1 MAVTASFANDLLTII
16 ADALDNNVEASRNAA
31 GQILVNGGAV
41 NVVGGTPTVANTAL
55 IQAFGQGGDDTIAL
69 NEANGALPAAN
80 LFGGAGND
88 VLTGG
93 SGADQ
98 LFGQGDNDTLLG
110 KGGADFLFG
119 GDGNDTLTG
128 GDADDQMFGEA
139 GNDRMIWNPGD
150 DSDLMEG
157 GIDIDTAE
165 VNGGNGAETFS
176 VSANGARV
184 KFDRDTPAPF
194 TLDIGTTENLVVNMN
209 GGADILNLRDLTGT
223 TITTVSIGMGG
234 TDAQADYIQALGTT
248 GADTI
253 DIVGAGTSVAVTG
266 LHAAINV
273 TGAEGA
279 NDTLEIQGLGGND
292 TMNAAGLVAGVIK
305 LTLDGGNGN
314 DTIIGSQGADLILGG
329 GGSDTITGGRGNDV
343 ASMGEDDDTF
353 VWNPGDGNDTV
364 EGQGGTD
371 TLLFN
376 CANVNEKID
385 ISANGA
391 RVLFARDVAAVTMD
405 LNDVENVT
413 FKALG
418 GADTITVG
426 DLSGTD
432 AKKITVDL
440 AAPGGAAGDG
450 AADAVTVNGTQGDD
464 TITVVSDAAGTMTVT
479 GLAATVVIEHGEA
492 ANDRLT
498 INGQGGA
505 DTINASGVAAGQM
518 QLTINGGL
526 GNDIMI
532 GGAGDDLFTG
542 GDGDDTALMGAGN
555 DTFVWNPGDDNDVVE
570 GQDGT
575 DTLLFNGANI
585 AEKINISANGNRVL
599 FTRDIANVVMD
610 TNDVETIHFNALGG
624 ADLITVNDLSAT
636 DVKTVEID
644 LGATGNGDDTA
655 ADTVVINGT
664 SGNDTIALSIV
675 DGKLVV
681 DGLAY
686 KVVID
691 DFHAGDKIQINGLA
705 GDDVIDASALG
716 ALAAQLVFDG
726 GQGNDILIGGGGND
740 TLLGNDGDD
749 VLIGNAGQDVLDGG
763 NGSNTVFQDLAATVT
778 QGVLTLFG
786 TNAGENITVSR
797 NAAGEIF
804 ANGAALPG
812 APTVAGIEL
821 IQVFGKDG
829 NDVLTLVETNGAL
842 PRAEMFGG
850 AGNDTITGGSGAD
863 QLFGEAGNDTLL
875 GKGGND
881 VLFGG
886 DGDDVLTGGDGDD
899 MMFGEAGNDRMI
911 WNPGDDTDL
920 VEGGDGTDTAEV
932 NGADGDEVFTAT
944 ANGTRVRFDRVTPG
958 PFSLDIGT
966 TENLV
971 VNMNG
976 GNDMFSAT
984 GNLAALIKITVDG
997 GAGDDT
1003 ILGGNGADLLIGGT
1017 GNDFIDGQQGNDTI
1031 LMGEGDD
1038 TFQWDPGDGSDTVEG
1053 GAGFDTMLFNGS
1065 NASEN
1070 IDIAANGER
1079 VRFTRDVAA
1088 ITMDLN
1094 DVERIRFNALGGADN
1109 IVVNDLSGTDA
1120 REVEI
1125 NLAVNG
1131 AGDGAA
1137 DKVTVQGSNGNDGQ
1151 IKVATVGGAIVVSGL
1166 AAQTTITGSEAA
1178 NDQLVVNGLAGNDV
1192 IDASGLATG
1201 MIKLTL
1207 NGGAG
1212 NDALTGSAGTDL
1224 LNGDAGDDRI
1234 IRNAGP
1240 AGADVVEGGDGT
1252 DTFELNGATSGETI
1266 AVTANGAR
1274 VAVETGGEVSDL
1286 GGVENVVVNAN
1297 GGNDTI
1303 SAVGNLAALIKLTV
1317 DGGAGDDTILG
1328 SNGADTLLGGAG
1340 NDFIDGQQGNDTI
1353 LMGDGDDTF
1362 QWDPGDGSDTV
1373 DGGAGFDTMLFNG
1386 ANIGEIFDL
1395 SANGDH
1401 ARFTRNIASIVM
1413 DLDNLEKV
1421 KLNALSGADAVTVGD
1436 LSGTDVKQVDID
1448 LGSNTQAPDGAVDA
1462 ISVSGS
1468 NAGNQIKLTDAIN
1481 AVTGGTM
1488 KITGLPG
1495 EVNIAHADTTDTLIV
1510 QALGGDDT
1518 IDASAVTG
1526 AMKLTLDAGAGNDVI
1541 IAGLQAHVM
1550 NGGEGNDTVSFAG
1563 SVAGV
1568 TVNLATNEVHG
1579 GNAEGDTITG
1589 FENVTGTAQFD
1600 ILTGSDQANVIDG
1613 GAGTDLLKGNGGAD
1627 TLTGGTGNDQIDGGA
1642 GDDTAVFNVDF
1653 DTVKVTF
1660 EGKSIVIESADGRDV
1675 VTGIEHLKFTDG
1687 PIDLKDE
1694 NPLVNDLFYYANNK
1708 DVWDSGADADVHYAT
1723 FGFREGRDPNAEFS
1737 TKGYLSANADVRAAG
1752 INPLEHFATIGF
1764 KEGRDPSARF
1774 DIEQYLA
1781 ANPDVAISGKDP
1793 LTHFEAFGRDEGR
1806 AIFDAVGRPS
1816 HNGFDAEFYLLN
1828 NPDVGFAGADP
1839 LQHYQ
1844 VFGHNEGRDPNAFFD
1859 AKGYL
1864 AAYSDVAAAGVD
1876 PFQHYLTF
1884 GAAEGRD
1891 PSGAFDTRAYLA
1903 ANPDV
1908 AAAGVNPLLHFLE
1921 FGVHEG
1927 RSPHGDGLFA

>member
-1 MAVTASFANDLLTII
+1 MAVTASFANDTLSII

-31 GQILVNGGAV
+31 GTLLVNGGAV
-41 NVVGGTPTVANTAL
+41 NVVGGTATVANTAS
-55 IQAFGQGGDDTIAL
+55 IQALGQGGNDTITL
-69 NEANGALPAAN
+69 NEANGALPKAS

-110 KGGADFLFG
+110 KGGADLLFG
-119 GDGNDTLTG
+119 GDGNDVLTG

-139 GNDRMIWNPGD
+139 GNDRMVWNPGD

-157 GIDIDTAE
+157 GADIDTAE
-165 VNGGNGAETFS
+165 VNGGNGAETFTA
-176 VSANGARV
+176 SANGARV
-184 KFDRDTPAPF
+184 RFDRVNPAPF
-194 TLDIGTTENLVVNMN
+194 TLDIGTTEKLVVNMN
-209 GGADILNLRDLTGT
+209 GGDDSFSATGDLAGL
-223 TITTVSIGMGG
+223 ISVTVNGG
-234 TDAQADYIQALGTT
+234 TGD
-248 GADTI
+248 DTI
-253 DIVGAGTSVAVTG
+253 
-266 LHAAINV
+266 
-273 TGAEGA
+273 
-279 NDTLEIQGLGGND
+279 LGS
-292 TMNAAGLVAGVIK
+292 
-305 LTLDGGNGN
+305 NGN
-314 DTIIGSQGADLILGG
+314 DTLLGG
-329 GGSDTITGGRGNDV
+329 DNNDFIDGQQGNDAIFLGAGNDV
-343 ASMGEDDDTF
+343 AQWD
-353 VWNPGDGNDTV
+353 VGDGLDTV
-364 EGQGGTD
+364 EGQDGTD
-371 TLLFN
+371 TLVFSGSN
-376 CANVNEKID
+376 ADEVFGIG
-385 ISANGA
+385 ANGG
-391 RVLFARDVAAVTMD
+391 RVRVTLDVGNIVMDVNGVEIID
-405 LNDVENVT
+405 LN
-413 FKALG
+413 ARG

-426 DLSGTD
+426 DLSGTGV
-432 AKKITVDL
+432 T
-440 AAPGGAAGDG
+440 
-450 AADAVTVNGTQGDD
+450 TVNVNLQ
-464 TITVVSDAAGTMTVT
+464 SAGTGDTQFDRVT
-479 GLAATVVIEHGEA
+479 A
-492 ANDRLT
+492 
-498 INGQGGA
+498 QGSAGA
-505 DTINASGVAAGQM
+505 DTINIFGAGTSASVVGLSAQVNITGAEGTGDM
-518 QLTINGGL
+518 LVVEGLGGDDTINASAVPDDVIAL
-526 GNDIMI
+526 SID
-532 GGAGDDLFTG
+532 GGAGNDVIFGSQGTDFIVGGDGNDTISGGRGTDIALMDEGDDTFIWNP
-542 GDGDDTALMGAGN
+542 GDGDDIVKGG
-555 DTFVWNPGDDNDVVE
+555 G
-570 GQDGT
+570 GT
-575 DTLLFNGANI
+575 DTLQFNGANI
-585 AEKINISANGNRVL
+585 SEKIDISVDEEQVR
-599 FTRDIANVVMD
+599 FTRDIADIEMQLD
-610 TNDVETIHFNALGG
+610 EVEIIKFKALGG
-624 ADLITVNDLSAT
+624 ADLVTVNDLSAT
-636 DVKTVEID
+636 DVKTVDID
-644 LGATGNGDDTA
+644 LGAAGGGDDMA

-664 SGNDTIALSIV
+664 SGNDTIALSLV

-691 DFHAGDKIQINGLA
+691 NFHTGDKIQINGLA

-716 ALAAQLVFDG
+716 ALAAELRFDG
-726 GQGNDILIGGGGND
+726 GQGNDILIGGAGAD

-763 NGSNTVFQDLAATVT
+763 TGSNLVFQDLAATVT
-778 QGVLTLFG
+778 NGVLTLFG
-786 TNAGENITVSR
+786 TNAGENITISR

-829 NDVLTLVETNGAL
+829 NDVLTLNETNGPL

-886 DGDDVLTGGDGDD
+886 DGDDVITGGDGDD

-958 PFSLDIGT
+958 PFSLDMGT

-976 GNDMFSAT
+976 GNDQFSAT
-984 GNLAALIKITVDG
+984 GNLAALIKITVNG

-1003 ILGGNGADLLIGGT
+1003 ILGGNGADTLIGGT

-1053 GAGFDTMLFNGS
+1053 GGGFDTMLFNGS
-1065 NASEN
+1065 NANEN

-1094 DVERIRFNALGGADN
+1094 DLERIRFNALGGADN

-1120 REVEI
+1120 KEVEI
-1125 NLAVNG
+1125 NLALNG

-1137 DKVTVQGSNGNDGQ
+1137 DKVTVQGSNGNDAQ

-1192 IDASGLATG
+1192 IDASGLAAG
-1201 MIKLTL
+1201 MTKLTL

-1212 NDALTGSAGTDL
+1212 NDTLTGSAGADV

-1234 IRNAGP
+1234 VHAAGS
-1240 AGADVVEGGDGT
+1240 AGADVMEGGDGT
-1252 DTFELNGATSGETI
+1252 DTAEVNGGNGDEAFT
-1266 AVTANGAR
+1266 ATANGTR
-1274 VAVETGGEVSDL
+1274 VRFDQVNPAPFSLDIGTT
-1286 GGVENVVVNAN
+1286 ENLVVNMN
-1297 GGNDTI
+1297 GGNDTF
-1303 SAVGNLAALIKLTV
+1303 SATGNLSALIKVTV
-1317 DGGAGDDTILG
+1317 DGGDGNDTISG
-1328 SNGADTLLGGAG
+1328 SNGADTLLGGSG

-1395 SANGDH
+1395 SADGDH

-1413 DLDNLEKV
+1413 DLDNVEKIR
-1421 KLNALSGADAVTVGD
+1421 LNALGGADAVTIGD
-1436 LSGTDVKQVDID
+1436 MSATDVKQVNID
-1448 LGSNTQAPDGAVDA
+1448 LAASGTLTPDQQLDTVV
-1462 ISVSGS
+1462 VSGS
-1468 NAGNQIKLTDAIN
+1468 NAANQIKLFDVIDAV
-1481 AVTGGTM
+1481 AGG
-1488 KITGLPG
+1488 KVQITGLPG
-1495 EVNIAHADTTDTLIV
+1495 EVNIARTDATDTLTV
-1510 QALGGDDT
+1510 KALGGDDT
-1518 IDASAVTG
+1518 IDASAVIG
-1526 AMKLTLDAGAGNDVI
+1526 AMKLTLEGGAGNDTI
-1541 IAGLQAHVM
+1541 IASVKADAM
-1550 NGGEGNDTVSFAG
+1550 DGGEGTDTVSFAG
-1563 SVAGV
+1563 SAAGV
-1568 TVNLATNEVHG
+1568 TVDLAASTARG

-1589 FENVTGTAQFD
+1589 FENVTGTAHND
-1600 ILTGSDQANVIDG
+1600 ALTGSAQANVIDG
-1613 GAGTDLLKGNGGAD
+1613 GAGNDTLKAGAGAD
-1627 TLTGGTGNDQIDGGA
+1627 TLTGGTGNDEISGGE

-1653 DTVKVTF
+1653 DTVTVTF
-1660 EGKSIVIESADGRDV
+1660 EGKNIVIESADGRDV
-1675 VTGIEHLKFTDG
+1675 INGIEHLRFTDG
-1687 PIDLKDE
+1687 TIDLKDE
-1694 NPLVNDLFYYANNK
+1694 NPLVNDLFYYAHNK

-1752 INPLEHFATIGF
+1752 INPLEHFATVGF
-1764 KEGRDPSARF
+1764 KEGRDPSPNF

-1781 ANPDVAISGKDP
+1781 ANPDVAISGGNP

-1806 AIFDAVGRPS
+1806 AIFGAVGKPL

-1828 NPDVGFAGADP
+1828 NPDVGFAGGDP

-1844 VFGHNEGRDPNAFFD
+1844 AFGHNEGRDPNAFFSV
-1859 AKGYL
+1859 KGYL

-1876 PFQHYLTF
+1876 PFQHYLSF

-1908 AAAGVNPLLHFLE
+1908 AAAGVNPLVHFLE